1 MYIQIIIIFVLLG
14 ISMALHA
21 VTISMLLKIRREG
34 TGSMQDRKETR
45 SVSNRGKAQ
54 KTPYPNNQ
62 DVRIVFCKIVLRR
75 SALNTESGRNA
86 ERRDNCLE
94 RLNIWL

>member
-1 MYIQIIIIFVLLG
+1 MEVTDLYIQIIIIFVLLG

-34 TGSMQDRKETR
+34 TGSMQYRKETR

-62 DVRIVFCKIVLRR
+62 DVRIVFCKNC
-75 SALNTESGRNA
+75 SAPFSSKYGVCPKCGTPR
-86 ERRDNCLE
+86 
-94 RLNIWL
+94 